1 MEDTIAAI
9 ATSSGISSIGI
20 IRISGENAFDII
32 KKIFKTKKDNFEIK
46 ANTINYGY
54 IVDEGNIIDEVLV
67 SFFVKPNSFTRED
80 VCEINCHG
88 GTVII
93 NKILALVLKNGARLA
108 NPGEFTQ
115 RAFLNGRID
124 LSQAEAIID
133 IINSKTDKILK
144 ESEKQLKGNLS
155 NEITEIENTIL
166 DILSDIEAN
175 IDYPE
180 YDVEE
185 VSERKLREKV
195 EEIKNK
201 LLLLENSFE
210 TGKILKEGISIA
222 LIGRPN
228 VGKSSVLNM
237 LLKEQRA
244 IVTDI
249 AGTTRDT
256 IEEYINIKGIPV
268 KIIDTAGIRDTKDIV
283 EKIGVD
289 KSLELVETADVVVLI
304 LDSSSKLNKQDIEI
318 LTKIKTKN
326 SLVILNKIDL
336 NKEITEKNIL
346 DINSEVKII
355 AISAKENI
363 GKEKIE
369 QEIFNICNINEV
381 ISENEV
387 IVTNTRHKDVI
398 SRALNIIIEA
408 QNNINENVPIDI
420 ISIKI
425 MESLK
430 ILGEITG
437 KTVSEEV
444 ISKIFSK
451 FCLGK

>member
-9 ATSSGISSIGI
+9 ATSSGVSSIGI
-20 IRISGENAFDII
+20 IRISGDKAFDII
-32 KKIFKTKKDNFEIK
+32 KKIFKTKRQKFNIK
-46 ANTINYGY
+46 PNTINYGY
-54 IVDEGNIIDEVLV
+54 IVDDGNVVDEVLV

-88 GTVII
+88 GII
-93 NKILALVLKNGARLA
+93 ITKKILEIVLKNGARLA

-144 ESEKQLKGNLS
+144 ESEKQLNGALS
-155 NEITEIENTIL
+155 NEIEEIEKDIL
-166 DILSDIEAN
+166 DVLSDIEAN

-185 VSERKLREKV
+185 VSKERLKKQTLK
-195 EEIKNK
+195 IKEK
-201 LLLLENSFE
+201 LLKLEKSFD
-210 TGKILKEGISIA
+210 TGKILREGVSIA
-222 LIGRPN
+222 LIGKPN

-256 IEEYINIKGIPV
+256 IEEYININGIPV
-268 KIIDTAGIRDTKDIV
+268 KIIDTAGIRDTNDIV

-289 KSLELVETADVVVLI
+289 KSVELVNTSDIVMLI
-304 LDSSSKLNKQDIEI
+304 IDSSTDLEKYDID
-318 LTKIKTKN
+318 
-326 SLVILNKIDL
+326 ILNKIENKNSLIVL
-336 NKEITEKNIL
+336 NKTDLEQKVFEKDIS
-346 DINSEVKII
+346 DINNNVKII
-355 AISAKENI
+355 SISAKENI

-369 QEIFNICNINEV
+369 QEIYNLCNIKEV

-387 IVTNTRHKDVI
+387 IITNSRHKDVI
-398 SRALNIIIEA
+398 SRAVKNIIDVEKSIEE
-408 QNNINENVPIDI
+408 NIPIDI

-425 MESLK
+425 MEILK
-430 ILGEITG
+430 TLGEITG

-444 ISKIFSK
+444 ITKIFSK

>member
-20 IRISGENAFDII
+20 IRISGDKAFDII
-32 KKIFKTKKDNFEIK
+32 KKIFRTKKEKINIK
-46 ANTINYGY
+46 PNTINYGF
-54 IVDEGNIIDEVLV
+54 IVDNGVVIDEVLV
-67 SFFVKPNSFTRED
+67 SFFAKPNSFTRED

-88 GTVII
+88 GIRVI
-93 NKILALVLKNGARLA
+93 NEILEIVLKNGARLA

-133 IINSKTDKILK
+133 IINSRTDRILK
-144 ESEKQLKGNLS
+144 ESEKQLNGNLS
-155 NEITEIENTIL
+155 KEIEDIENEILE
-166 DILSDIEAN
+166 ILSDIEAN

-185 VSERKLREKV
+185 VSKMKLEQAVKN
-195 EEIKNK
+195 IKQK
-201 LLLLENSFE
+201 LSKLANSFE

-222 LIGRPN
+222 LIGKPN

-244 IVTDI
+244 IVTEI

-268 KIIDTAGIRDTKDIV
+268 KIIDTAGIRDTEDIV

-289 KSLELVETADVVVLI
+289 KSVQLVDTADIVVLI
-304 LDSSSKLNKQDIEI
+304 IDASINLEKDDIDILEKIENKNSIVVLNKTDLEQKVFEGD
-318 LTKIKTKN
+318 
-326 SLVILNKIDL
+326 ILNI
-336 NKEITEKNIL
+336 NKN
-346 DINSEVKII
+346 VKAIS
-355 AISAKENI
+355 ISAKEGV
-363 GKEKIE
+363 GKEKME
-369 QEIFNICNINEV
+369 QEIFNICNIKEV
-381 ISENEV
+381 VSENEV
-387 IVTNTRHKDVI
+387 IITNTRHKDVI
-398 SRALNIIIEA
+398 SRALKNILEVENNIIED
-408 QNNINENVPIDI
+408 VPIDI

-425 MESLK
+425 TEVLK

-437 KTVSEEV
+437 KTVSEE
-444 ISKIFSK
+444 IITKIFSK